1 MANADVYAKV
11 FGGIVEAMKQGQT
24 PWVRP
29 WQGGASLP
37 FNAVTGRHYSGG
49 NVLALWFRAASEAWT
64 SAAFV
69 TYKQAQA
76 AGCVVR
82 KGEKGTAVYFMSRA
96 DKKDEQDEKVGTY
109 FFARQFVVFNV
120 AQLDEVETGAL
131 AKLVPTPEPR
141 AEIESITAADVMVSA
156 TGAAIAHNP
165 VDARAYYAPSIDLI
179 NMPPRR
185 FFDST
190 AGYYGTLFHE
200 LTHWTGAEKRLNRV
214 QSTKFGKPE
223 YAFEEL
229 GAELGAAFLSAF
241 VGLDVV
247 TQSAAYLSSWVRACE
262 DHPEVLARAA
272 SLAQAAAA
280 YVQGGAIVGG
290 NTAANLAGAGAGTD
304 SAPEGAGA

>member
-11 FGGIVEAMKQGQT
+11 FGGIVAAMKEGKT

-29 WQGGASLP
+29 WKGGASMP
-37 FNAVTGRHYSGG
+37 YNATTGRRYSGG
-49 NVLALWFRAASEAWT
+49 NVIALWFRAASEAWET
-64 SAAFV
+64 AAFL
-69 TYKQAQA
+69 TYKQAIA

-96 DKKDEQDEKVGTY
+96 EKKDEQDEKVGTY

-120 AQLDEVETGAL
+120 AQLEEVETGAL
-131 AKLVPTPEPR
+131 AKLMPDQTPR
-141 AEIESITAADVMVSA
+141 AEIESVCAADMMVSA
-156 TGAAIAHNP
+156 TGAAIVNNP
-165 VDARAYYAPSIDLI
+165 VDARAYYAPALDLI

-200 LTHWTGAEKRLNRV
+200 MTHWTGAEKRLNRTL
-214 QSTKFGKPE
+214 SGKYGNPS

-229 GAELGAAFLSAF
+229 VAELGAAFLSAS

-247 TQSAAYLSSWVRACE
+247 SQSAAYLSSWIDACE
-262 DHPEVLARAA
+262 AHPELLARAA
-272 SLAQAAAA
+272 SMAQAAAD
-280 YVQGGAIVGG
+280 YI
-290 NTAANLAGAGAGTD
+290 ANAGAQSAP
-304 SAPEGAGA
+304 APEGAEA

>member
-11 FGGIVEAMKQGQT
+11 FGGIVEAMKQGKT

-29 WQGGASLP
+29 WKGGVAIP
-37 FNAVTGRHYSGG
+37 HNAVTGRPYSGG
-49 NVLALWFRAASEAWT
+49 NVIALWFRASSEAWS

-96 DKKDEQDEKVGTY
+96 EKKDDHDETVGTY

-131 AKLVPTPEPR
+131 AKLTPTADARP
-141 AEIESITAADVMVSA
+141 EIESIVAADMMVSA

-165 VDARAYYAPSIDLI
+165 TDARAYYAPAIDLI

-200 LTHWTGAEKRLNRV
+200 LTHWTGADTRLKRVL
-214 QSTKFGKPE
+214 TGKFGKPE

-229 GAELGAAFLSAF
+229 VAELGAAFLSAS

-247 TQSAAYLSSWVRACE
+247 TQSAAYLSSWIRACE
-262 DHPEVLARAA
+262 DHPELLARAA
-272 SLAQAAAA
+272 SLAQAAAT
-280 YVQGGAIVGG
+280 YVQ
-290 NTAANLAGAGAGTD
+290 TAGTGAG
-304 SAPEGAGA
+304 SAPVPEGAVA